1 MRTLDEELGWLEK
14 RASIGFTL
22 QGTDATLL
30 LRAIL
35 DLRDRVSRLEA
46 PVKEVLFLKEEAH
59 RLAVIAFG
67 TPEEKA
73 TLVAKSCEHVWSTD
87 FVAKTQ
93 PSTVSCK
100 LCGVSR
106 AARDE

>member
-67 TPEEKA
+67 TPAEKA
-73 TLVAKSCEHVWSTD
+73 TICEHVWITD